1 MSEFK
6 PMIKMETTE
15 PSVILKLKKGGHVNK
30 KASSKAENGHTPM
43 HKLDGGVMGALA
55 RTPALVG
62 RPALN
67 APVAVP
73 RRPSMAARRMA
84 MMGKPP
90 MAPQMPPQAMPTPMM
105 KKGGK
110 AKGHK
115 EGGDI
120 AQDKAMIKKAMKQH
134 DMQEHKGDKGTHLTL
149 KSGGK
154 ASGKAIDRFETS
166 TTIEGDEGKFKNT
179 EMEDGSKKDRKHGT
193 GGVQE
198 GKPGGYKDG
207 GMATGGVS
215 MSNAGG
221 YRKGGKIQ
229 RKKNGGAMSSDHQYE
244 FGNVTGT
251 PPGKTNTKTGS
262 VVMGKPGGFKKG
274 GAPKKL
280 ADGGSVSSGRAVAM
294 PEGNKKPTPPVAIN
308 MLSGT
313 FKKGGHVKHRAE
325 GGQMGRED
333 RGEKSWR
340 ANEIAENRADVNAVD
355 NFFPKVGR
363 LIMRGVDAL
372 GNKLKG
378 SPGAVTE
385 KESSRTVVPAKKR
398 GGRAR

>member
-1 MSEFK
+1 
-6 PMIKMETTE
+6 
-15 PSVILKLKKGGHVNK
+15 
-30 KASSKAENGHTPM
+30 
-43 HKLDGGVMGALA
+43 
-55 RTPALVG
+55 
-62 RPALN
+62 
-67 APVAVP
+67 
-73 RRPSMAARRMA
+73 
-84 MMGKPP
+84 
-90 MAPQMPPQAMPTPMM
+90 MM

-166 TTIEGDEGKFKNT
+166 TTIEGNEGKFKNT
-179 EMEDGSKKDRKHGT
+179 EMHDDDKKDHKHGT
-193 GGVQE
+193 GEVKE
-198 GKPGGYKDG
+198 GKPGGYKHG

-221 YRKGGKIQ
+221 YRKGGKIHH
-229 RKKNGGAMSSDHQYE
+229 KKHGGAMSSDHQYE

-251 PPGKTNTKTGS
+251 PAGKTNTKTGS

-274 GAPKKL
+274 GAAKKL

-313 FKKGGHVKHRAE
+313 FKKGGHVKHRLE
-325 GGQMGRED
+325 GGQIEKEN

-372 GNKLKG
+372 GNKLRG
-378 SPGAVTE
+378 APGAVTE
-385 KESSRTVVPAKKR
+385 KETSKTVVPAKKQ
-398 GGRAR
+398 GGSLKC